1 MRTIMENQE
10 GSGTVVEMNTT
21 KRRKPAARKAGAA
34 SGKRP
39 RKTAARPKTAAR
51 RKSADKGISF
61 ETVIRSITG
70 GVAVARAAI
79 AEASEEGATAV
90 RRAARSAS
98 KASRKTITRLAGE
111 WQSMEPKKKASLLAA
126 LLGAAAA
133 VSVPLARKS
142 LKKK

>member
-1 MRTIMENQE
+1 MENQE
-10 GSGTVVEMNTT
+10 GSGTVVEMNAT
-21 KRRKPAARKAGAA
+21 KRRKSAPRKAGAA

-51 RKSADKGISF
+51 RKAARTGVSLES
-61 ETVIRSITG
+61 VIRSITD

-79 AEASEEGATAV
+79 AEASQESAIAV
-90 RRAARSAS
+90 RRAAGSAT
-98 KASRKTITRLAGE
+98 KASRKTVSRLADE
-111 WQSMEPKKKASLLAA
+111 WQSMEPRKKASLLAA

-133 VSVPLARKS
+133 ASVPLVRKS